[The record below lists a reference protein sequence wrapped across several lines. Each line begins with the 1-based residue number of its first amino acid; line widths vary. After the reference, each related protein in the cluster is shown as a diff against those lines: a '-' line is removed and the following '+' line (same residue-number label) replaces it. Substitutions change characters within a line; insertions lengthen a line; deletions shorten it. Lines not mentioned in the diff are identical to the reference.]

1 MTIKLK
7 LARGCKVLN
16 QTEDGIIVI
25 EKGPGI
31 LTHPNQGRSIS
42 AKGRSTCLL
51 NNDYNYDG
59 EFYDISDKAKLF
71 LTHRLDSPTSGII
84 ITTTRKDLAQEI
96 KGKFKRKE
104 IEKTYHAVVSV
115 PGRLKPGPWNDLLE
129 EKRVRGKLR
138 VFPGKGI
145 LSRSICFIERNPS
158 KVHRLALIKLHPQT
172 GRTHQLRVQTSCR
185 EIPIVGD
192 KTYGDFSMN
201 RKIIK
206 TTQVERLCLHA
217 SAISFR
223 IKQRKILFESNLPS
237 EFETLLSLP

>member
-1 MTIKLK
+1 MTFKLK

-16 QTEDGIIVI
+16 QTEDGITVI

-42 AKGRSTCLL
+42 AKGRNTCLL

-59 EFYDISDKAKLF
+59 EFYEISDKAKLY

-96 KGKFKRKE
+96 KSKFKRKE
-104 IEKTYHAVVSV
+104 IEKTYHAIVSV
-115 PGRLKPGPWNDLLE
+115 PERLKPGPWNDLLE
-129 EKRVRGKLR
+129 EKRVDGKLR
-138 VFPGKGI
+138 VYPGKGV
-145 LSRSICFIERNPS
+145 LSKSICYIERNPT
-158 KVHRLALIKLHPQT
+158 KINRLALIKLHPKT

-185 EIPIVGD
+185 KMPIVGD

-223 IKQRKILFESNLPS
+223 INKRKILIESNLPV
-237 EFETLLSLP
+237 EFEKLLSLP

>member
-1 MTIKLK
+1 MIKLK
-7 LARGCKVLN
+7 LARDCKVLN

-31 LTHPNQGRSIS
+31 LTHPNLGNSHS
-42 AKGRSTCLL
+42 AKRKRPCLL
-51 NNDYNYDG
+51 NYDYNHDG
-59 EFYDISDKAKLF
+59 EFYEISESVKLY

-84 ITTTRKDLAQEI
+84 ITATRKNLAQEI
-96 KGKFKRKE
+96 KDKFKRKE
-104 IEKTYHAVVSV
+104 IEKTYHAIVSV
-115 PGRLKPGPWNDLLE
+115 PGKIKPGQWNDHLE
-129 EKRVRGKLR
+129 EKRVSGKLR

-145 LSRSICFIERNPS
+145 LSKSICFVERNPT
-158 KVHRLALIKLHPQT
+158 KINKLALIKLHPQT

-185 EIPIVGD
+185 KIPIVGD

-206 TTQVERLCLHA
+206 TTQVVRLCLHA

-223 IKQRKILFESNLPS
+223 IKNRRIAFESNLPR
-237 EFETLLSLP
+237 EFEKLLTLP